1 VTPQLILERDIPHR
15 ALHVHDFD
23 RVSAK
28 FYLGDESPDRVKQ
41 RYRIDG

>member
-1 VTPQLILERDIPHR
+1 VPTKIVFQRDVPHR
-15 ALHVHDFD
+15 ALDVQDFD

-28 FYLGDESPDRVKQ
+28 FDFGDESPDRVKQ